1 MDKTIL
7 FIRYDKTKSKVEK
20 IFSFIHY
27 FFIFIFFRLTFSD
40 ILLIIDSFIQKSLLP
55 YFTSKAPLEPD
66 WFKITNP
73 YFWHPFKGI
82 IVTVTIYLMV
92 AISAERFRAVC
103 YPLSK
108 RQVRL
113 ESKVILNL
121 VKSNIKIS

>member
-1 MDKTIL
+1 M
-7 FIRYDKTKSKVEK
+7 
-20 IFSFIHY
+20 
-27 FFIFIFFRLTFSD
+27 
-40 ILLIIDSFIQKSLLP
+40 LLIIDSFIQKSLLP

-108 RQVRL
+108 RQVSHA
-113 ESKVILNL
+113 SKVILNL
-121 VKSNIKIS
+121 GKNHIYSFIVGLQSLKSYDNRTNPYFSRHTSMLPW